1 MKDSLNLTAEVQGI
15 PRIYKG
21 AYTRKKE
28 NHLGCSVFQCTRD
41 GNKPAL
47 SVEDHLFMEIMDKEF
62 FRDSDNSWVGP
73 LPFRYPRPSLPNNRE
88 HVVTRLY
95 SLRRT
100 LLKRPEMKQQFT
112 DFMQRLFENDH
123 AEYAPPL
130 SDDQECWYLPF
141 FGFYH
146 PKKPN
151 QIRVVFDSSAQFQG
165 LSLNSVLLTGPD
177 LNNSLLGVLIRFRKE
192 PVAVTVDI
200 QQMFH
205 CFTVKEDH
213 RDYLRFLW
221 FREND
226 LDKDVIECRMKVH
239 VFGNSPSPAVVIYGL
254 HQAAKKRRTCAW
266 NGHLQLCEERFL
278 CGRRSKIFSNCL

>member
-1 MKDSLNLTAEVQGI
+1 MS
-15 PRIYKG
+15 
-21 AYTRKKE
+21 
-28 NHLGCSVFQCTRD
+28 
-41 GNKPAL
+41 
-47 SVEDHLFMEIMDKEF
+47 F

-88 HVVTRLY
+88 HAVTRLY
-95 SLRRT
+95 SLRCT

-130 SDDQECWYLPF
+130 SGDQERWYLPF
-141 FGFYH
+141 FGVYH

-165 LSLNSVLLTGPD
+165 LSLNRVLLTGPD
-177 LNNSLLGVLIRFRKE
+177 LNNTLLGVLIRFRKE

-205 CFTVKEDH
+205 SE
-213 RDYLRFLW
+213 
-221 FREND
+221 
-226 LDKDVIECRMKVH
+226 
-239 VFGNSPSPAVVIYGL
+239 
-254 HQAAKKRRTCAW
+254 
-266 NGHLQLCEERFL
+266 
-278 CGRRSKIFSNCL
+278 GRPQRLFEVPMVP